1 MNPFFV
7 EKIVRGGDE
16 LGNKITG
23 NTRLTALFAT
33 PARHSVSPMI
43 HNTAFQALG
52 IDAVYL
58 AFDVGTSSL
67 ERAIDSIKNLD
78 MLGANLSMPNKILAV
93 DYMDE
98 LSESARL
105 IGAINTIKNDNGRLI
120 GHNTDGIGFL
130 KSLTDMNVN
139 IIGQKITI
147 LGAGGAAAAII
158 AQAALDGV
166 NEIAVY
172 NRKSPSY
179 EKAQLKLKAI
189 AEQTGCSII
198 LNDLADEQALA
209 KDIEESILLLNTTSV
224 GMKPL
229 EKATPIQDFSVI
241 RSDLA
246 VYDAIYTP
254 RKTEFLKQARL
265 RGANTAN
272 GLGMLLYQGA
282 EAFKIWTGQEL
293 PIKLVKPIIENI

>member
-1 MNPFFV
+1 MS
-7 EKIVRGGDE
+7 
-16 LGNKITG
+16 NKITG
-23 NTRLTALFAT
+23 KTRLAALFAT

-58 AFDVGTSSL
+58 AFDVGTSNL
-67 ERAIDSIKNLD
+67 ERAIASIKDLD
-78 MLGANLSMPNKILAV
+78 MLGVNLSMPNKILAV

-105 IGAINTIKNDNGRLI
+105 IGAINTIKNDKGRLI

-130 KSLTDMNVN
+130 KSLNDMDVT
-139 IIGQKITI
+139 IIDQKMTI

-172 NRKSPSY
+172 NRKSSSY
-179 EKAQLKLKAI
+179 EKAKVKLKTI
-189 AEQTGCSII
+189 AEKTGCNIS

-209 KDIEESILLLNTTSV
+209 KDIEESVLLLNTTSV

-229 EKATPIQDFSVI
+229 EEATPIQDFSVI

-254 RKTEFLKQARL
+254 RETEFLKQARI
-265 RGANTAN
+265 RGAQTAN

-282 EAFKIWTGQEL
+282 EAFEIWTGQEL
-293 PIKLVKPIIENI
+293 PIEIVKPIIENI